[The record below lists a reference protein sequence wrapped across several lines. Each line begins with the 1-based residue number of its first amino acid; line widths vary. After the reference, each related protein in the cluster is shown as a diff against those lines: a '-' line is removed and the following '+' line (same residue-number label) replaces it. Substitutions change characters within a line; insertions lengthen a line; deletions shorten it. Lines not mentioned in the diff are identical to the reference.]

1 MMQAPQTKQQRECIM
16 KTSLRGLVAAMGVV
30 LSTSA
35 MAADISVSVENL
47 SHGNH
52 FTPLLISAHPAG
64 THLFQT
70 GTAAS
75 ANLQA
80 MAEGGDIAGL
90 VTDMAAISADVI
102 ENPAAGTLAPGLST
116 SGMMMT
122 ATANTHL
129 SVVSMIL
136 PTNDGFIGLNS
147 IAIPTAPGTYVYHI
161 NAYDAG
167 TEANDELVNGGGA
180 PNTLGIPADPGGA
193 NGSGGTGV
201 TTAESNMSVHIHR
214 GVLGDFDATAG
225 VSDLDS
231 RVHRWLNPIAKLTLT
246 VK

>member
-16 KTSLRGLVAAMGVV
+16 KTSLRGLVVAMGVV

-35 MAADISVSVENL
+35 MAADISFSVENL

-90 VTDMAAISADVI
+90 VTDTAAISADVI
-102 ENPAAGTLAPGLST
+102 ENPAMGLLAPGASA

-122 ATANTHL
+122 AAANTHL
-129 SVVSMIL
+129 SVVSMIFAHQRRFYRSEQHHDTHHARHL
-136 PTNDGFIGLNS
+136 RLSHQWLRCWN
-147 IAIPTAPGTYVYHI
+147 
-161 NAYDAG
+161 
-167 TEANDELVNGGGA
+167 
-180 PNTLGIPADPGGA
+180 
-193 NGSGGTGV
+193 
-201 TTAESNMSVHIHR
+201 R
-214 GVLGDFDATAG
+214 GQ
-225 VSDLDS
+225 
-231 RVHRWLNPIAKLTLT
+231 R
-246 VK
+246 